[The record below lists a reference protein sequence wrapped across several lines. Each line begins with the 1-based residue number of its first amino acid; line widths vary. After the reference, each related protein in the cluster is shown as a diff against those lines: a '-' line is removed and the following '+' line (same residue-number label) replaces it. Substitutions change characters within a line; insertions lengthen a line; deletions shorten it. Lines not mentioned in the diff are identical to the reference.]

1 MPALLERRVN
11 IPLHLSHSGPS
22 TDGAAKPNIL
32 KEKEYS
38 FIVWILLL
46 VLSNGILFSFI
57 YMTQKLSRG
66 PLPPG
71 ESSLEEL
78 NPPLLNPEP
87 VEASSSLRIPWTP
100 VSPVLPLPVG
110 SVLYLAMKQPPPFW
124 VPLKRKQEWKS
135 LDWWFWSRGEVMR
148 QPGKEV
154 VVESSPRPLQ

>member
-1 MPALLERRVN
+1 MPALLERRVS
-11 IPLHLSHSGPS
+11 ILLHLSYSGPS

-32 KEKEYS
+32 KEKECS

-66 PLPPG
+66 PLPPE

-78 NPPLLNPEP
+78 NPPFLNPEQ
-87 VEASSSLRIPWTP
+87 VEASSSLRIPRTP
-100 VSPVLPLPVG
+100 VSPVLPLPFG
-110 SVLYLAMKQPPPFW
+110 SVLYLAMKQPPLFW
-124 VPLKRKQEWKS
+124 VPLKRKQELKS
-135 LDWWFWSRGEVMR
+135 LYRWFWSRGGVMR
-148 QPGKEV
+148 QQGKEV